1 MALRMPVV
9 VVIPAFRPDRAL
21 VDLVRELV
29 QSPPLGSII
38 IVDDGSGDQ
47 FRHVFETCASLPRVE
62 VLRHTA
68 NLGKGQAL
76 KSGMSHAL
84 RAHSDLSGIVTAD
97 ADGQHR
103 ANDILRIAERLAESR
118 GHLVLGTREFS
129 SHVPWRNRVGN
140 ILTRRLVRVL
150 VGHQLS
156 DTQTGLRGIPVALLP
171 HLIEIKSSG
180 YEFELDMLIAAKHQG
195 CPIIEETVSTIYEPG
210 NPSSH
215 FNPLFDSMRI
225 YFVLLR
231 FSALSLVTAA
241 LDNVVFV
248 LCYTL
253 TARIG
258 LSQIVARTCAVIFN
272 YGGARRA
279 VFLSRQQHKT
289 VLPKYLLLVAA
300 SGTLSYLLIRGLH
313 SALGVPV
320 VAAKIIAESGLF
332 IINFLVQRDL
342 IFRRRRE
349 GTATDWDRYYQQVPF
364 TARLT
369 RKYTA
374 AVLIRVF
381 KLFGAHEAPTF
392 VELGGANS
400 CFLDQIV
407 HEVGPSTYH
416 VIDTNE
422 SGLELL
428 RRRAEMNGR
437 VRLHRQDVTKLCL
450 DVQADLVFSV
460 GLIEHFDCAGTRAA
474 VESHFRLLKPGG
486 CAVISFPTPTWCYR
500 IARWFAEAFGL
511 WHFPDERPLKADEIR
526 ASLASD
532 SEVLFEKTL
541 WPLVFTQRLMVVRKS
556 AAAQSVSAN

>member
-1 MALRMPVV
+1 MPVA
-9 VVIPAFRPDRAL
+9 VVIPAFRPNQAL

-29 QSPPLGSII
+29 QSPLGRLIV
-38 IVDDGSGDQ
+38 VDDGSGERYRD
-47 FRHVFETCASLPRVE
+47 VFEMCASLQRVE
-62 VLRHTA
+62 VLRHAA

-76 KSGMSHAL
+76 KSGMAYAL
-84 RAHSDLSGIVTAD
+84 GAGFNLSGVVTAD

-103 ANDILRIAERLAESR
+103 ANDIVRVAQRLAESP

-129 SHVPWRNRVGN
+129 SHVPWRSRFGN
-140 ILTRRLVRVL
+140 ILTRRLVRIL
-150 VGHQLS
+150 VGHQLN
-156 DTQTGLRGIPVALLP
+156 DTQTGLRGIPATLIP
-171 HLIEIKSSG
+171 HLVEIKSSG

-195 CPIIEETVSTIYEPG
+195 CPIIEETVTTIYEPG
-210 NPSSH
+210 NPTSH

-231 FSALSLVTAA
+231 FGALSLLTAA
-241 LDNVVFV
+241 LDNIVFV

-253 TARIG
+253 TGRIG
-258 LSQIVARTCAVIFN
+258 LSQILGRTCAVIFN
-272 YGGARRA
+272 YGGARHA
-279 VFLSRQQHKT
+279 VFFSRQQHRT

-300 SGTLSYLLIRGLH
+300 SGTLSYLLIRVLH
-313 SALGVPV
+313 SAFGAPV

-332 IINFLVQRDL
+332 IINFLVQRDF
-342 IFRRRRE
+342 IFKRRPE

-374 AVLIRVF
+374 AVLIRAF
-381 KLFGAHEAPTF
+381 KMFGAHDAPTF

-400 CFLDQIV
+400 CFLDRIV
-407 HEVGPSTYH
+407 REVGPSTYH
-416 VIDTNE
+416 VVDTNE

-428 RRRAEMNGR
+428 RRRSAANGR
-437 VRLHRQDVTKLCL
+437 IQLHQQDVTKLRL

-500 IARWFAEAFGL
+500 IARSFAEAFGL
-511 WHFPDERPLKADEIR
+511 WRFPDERPLKADEIR

>member
-1 MALRMPVV
+1 MPVV
-9 VVIPAFRPDRAL
+9 VVIPAFRPSQAL
-21 VDLVRELV
+21 VDVVRELV
-29 QSPPLGSII
+29 QSALGRIV

-47 FRHVFETCASLPRVE
+47 FRGVFESCASLPRVE

-76 KSGMSHAL
+76 KSGIAHTL
-84 RAHSDLSGIVTAD
+84 RNGSDLSGVVTAD

-103 ANDILRIAERLAESR
+103 ANDIVKVAHRLAESP
-118 GHLVLGTREFS
+118 GQLVLGTREFS
-129 SHVPWRNRVGN
+129 SHVPWRSRFGN

-156 DTQTGLRGIPVALLP
+156 DTQTGLRGIPMALLP
-171 HLIEIKSSG
+171 HLVEIKSSG
-180 YEFELDMLIAAKHQG
+180 YEFELDMLIAAKHHG
-195 CPIIEETVSTIYEPG
+195 CPIVEETVGTIYEPG
-210 NPSSH
+210 NPTSH

-231 FSALSLVTAA
+231 FSALSLLTAA

-248 LCYTL
+248 LCYAVTG
-253 TARIG
+253 RVG
-258 LSQIVARTCAVIFN
+258 LSQILGRTCAVIFN
-272 YGGARRA
+272 YGLARRA
-279 VFLSRQQHKT
+279 VFLSGEQHRT

-300 SGTLSYLLIRGLH
+300 SGTLSYVLIRGLH

-320 VAAKIIAESGLF
+320 VPAKIIAESGLF
-332 IINFLVQRDL
+332 IINFLVQRDF
-342 IFRRRRE
+342 IFKRRRKA
-349 GTATDWDRYYQQVPF
+349 TATDWDRYYQQVPF

-369 RKYTA
+369 RKYTT
-374 AVLIRVF
+374 AVLIRAF
-381 KLFGAHEAPTF
+381 KMFAARDAPTF

-400 CFLDQIV
+400 CFLDRIV
-407 HEVGPSTYH
+407 REVRPSAYH
-416 VIDTNE
+416 VVDTNE

-428 RRRAEMNGR
+428 RRRSEANGR
-437 VRLHRQDVTKLCL
+437 VRLHQQDVTKLRL

-474 VESHFRLLKPGG
+474 IESHFRLLKPGG

-500 IARWFAEAFGL
+500 VARWFSEAFGL

-526 ASLASD
+526 ASLSSD